1 MLIAVFT
8 GALKWY
14 SNCNSAGTETRQPRD
29 WVRWTAEKVQNNV
42 KDIARGRNPTRT
54 LWHNACG
61 SALQLEET
69 TCMSTSTRSRG

>member
-42 KDIARGRNPTRT
+42 SFWKNVFCYQNIF
-54 LWHNACG
+54 
-61 SALQLEET
+61 
-69 TCMSTSTRSRG
+69 